1 MIEAAKSFGASNL
14 QIIFKIMLKEAIPS
28 MCISVTVVVISVL
41 GSSAMAGAIGAG
53 GLGQVALSYGYQR
66 YDEFVMYTTVIIL
79 AILVQLLQTIGN
91 VLYTR
96 LK

>member
-1 MIEAAKSFGASNL
+1 
-14 QIIFKIMLKEAIPS
+14 
-28 MCISVTVVVISVL
+28 
-41 GSSAMAGAIGAG
+41 MAGAIGAG